1 MDNKKLFTLLG
12 GVIAIFVLLLLILWL
27 VSKLKPTYISYA
39 ELESKIVDASK
50 HYVKD
55 NESKFANDNTKYSLT
70 YQNLVNGGYIKPMN
84 ELLENSNGCNANVIV
99 NKQDGQ
105 YTFTPYL
112 NCGENYKTIELY
124 KQIIADNPVVTSGSG
139 LYRGAKGDY
148 YFRGRSLNNYVA
160 FGSVVS
166 GNTTSDVMW
175 QILSITSD
183 NKVRLRALKYDMNL
197 KFSWDKRYNVNQSNV
212 TGYNTFDD
220 SFIAEKLEELYN
232 GNKLFT
238 AEQKTKMSPRKLCV
252 SPRSLTDNT
261 KDGSTECSKLS
272 TKEYY
277 IGGLTP
283 YEYMR
288 ISLDDDCK
296 TVKDGACRNFNF
308 ISDNVQSS
316 EWTLTPTVDN
326 DYKVYSFDG
335 RVFYETKAS
344 TMKYVYAI
352 IDLNELSFYKSG
364 DGSKDN
370 PYRIKMVSTNKKN
383 TNKK

>member
-1 MDNKKLFTLLG
+1 
-12 GVIAIFVLLLLILWL
+12 
-27 VSKLKPTYISYA
+27 
-39 ELESKIVDASK
+39 
-50 HYVKD
+50 
-55 NESKFANDNTKYSLT
+55 
-70 YQNLVNGGYIKPMN
+70 
-84 ELLENSNGCNANVIV
+84 
-99 NKQDGQ
+99 
-105 YTFTPYL
+105 
-112 NCGENYKTIELY
+112 
-124 KQIIADNPVVTSGSG
+124 
-139 LYRGAKGDY
+139 
-148 YFRGRSLNNYVA
+148 
-160 FGSVVS
+160 
-166 GNTTSDVMW
+166 
-175 QILSITSD
+175 
-183 NKVRLRALKYDMNL
+183 MNL